1 MAKSNELNAGAIR
14 MFNGNP
20 QDGAFVVNGQV
31 PGGRTAIDLWPVDSD
46 QQAPTGAKAE
56 LVIYR
61 TRLKDMPNFERMNWT
76 AMWDGEP
83 QYRFGVERGG
93 DGQFRPVLF
102 AFEDITPGQARI
114 PLTIMAP
121 HKDKSTLLL
130 IEVQINGKYLF
141 KEVEVGPPDS
151 ACPGYRS
158 LCVKN

>member
-1 MAKSNELNAGAIR
+1 MAKSNKVDFGAIE

-20 QDGAFVVNGQV
+20 SDGSLVIVGKLPGQ
-31 PGGRTAIDLWPVDSD
+31 RTGLDLWPVDSD
-46 QQAPTGAKAE
+46 NQPQQGALTE
-56 LVIYR
+56 VVIQR
-61 TRLKDMPNFERMNWT
+61 RRFGEFPDMERMNWT
-76 AMWDGEP
+76 AMNHNEP

-93 DGQFRPVLF
+93 NGQFRPVLF

-130 IEVQINGKYLF
+130 LEVQIDGKYLF
-141 KEVEVGPPDS
+141 REVEVGPPDS